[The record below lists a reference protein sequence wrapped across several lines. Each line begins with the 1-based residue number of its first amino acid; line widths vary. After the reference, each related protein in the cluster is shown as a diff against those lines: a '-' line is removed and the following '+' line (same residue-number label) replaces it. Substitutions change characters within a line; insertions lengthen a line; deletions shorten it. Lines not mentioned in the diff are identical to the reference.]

1 MAAITEEQS
10 RKRLKHSHGEVE
22 QATPSIDRISDLPD
36 SILYHILSYLRT
48 NLSVRTS
55 ILSRRWRY
63 LWAYVPNLF
72 FHSEN
77 QEIVNSVMLLRRVQT
92 INIFRLFHEIECT
105 DYQLQTWVTFATL
118 RNVQKIDLRFLS
130 EEDALPRCLF
140 TCKTLVAL
148 RLRSCGVIPL
158 RVRGAVCLPHLKK
171 LHLIYVRFEADESLI
186 HLISGCPVLAE
197 LSINLSH
204 GTVYRNVTSPTVK
217 RLMLNFRSHGNGGRS
232 DRLEINTPALEY
244 LKISDSFSEH
254 NKCGVLNSLV
264 QADINLINDENKPDY
279 VLYSRSLLEFIDRF
293 CNVTRLKLV
302 LSFCRKIVDSV
313 VYASNASFRNLTK
326 LELTADG
333 RFLSKFLEKADNLE
347 ILIFSEFCGEIE
359 EWKEPEQ
366 VPKCLLSHLKIVKL
380 VNVKGK
386 KHEFG
391 YIEYLLWN
399 AKVLERM
406 EISYP
411 GSLPSKEKIHL
422 LHEISVFRRRST
434 ACQVAFAQAA

>member
-1 MAAITEEQS
+1 MAEEQS

-22 QATPSIDRISDLPD
+22 QATASIDRISELPE
-36 SILYHILSYLRT
+36 SILCHILSYLRT
-48 NLSVRTS
+48 NNSVRTS

-92 INIFRLFHEIECT
+92 INIFRLFHEIECS

-140 TCKTLVAL
+140 TCKTLVSM
-148 RLRSCGVIPL
+148 RLRSCGVIPV
-158 RVRGAVCLPHLKK
+158 RRGAVCLPHLTK
-171 LHLIYVRFEADESLI
+171 LHLIYVHFEADESLI

-197 LSINLSH
+197 LSIQLSH
-204 GTVYRNVTSPTVK
+204 GTVYRNISSPTIK

-254 NKCGVLNSLV
+254 NKCGMLNSLV
-264 QADINLINDENKPDY
+264 QADINLVTDHNIPDY

-293 CNVTRLKLV
+293 CNVKRLKLV
-302 LSFCRKIVDSV
+302 LSSCRK
-313 VYASNASFRNLTK
+313 
-326 LELTADG
+326 
-333 RFLSKFLEKADNLE
+333 
-347 ILIFSEFCGEIE
+347 FCGEIE

-411 GSLPSKEKIHL
+411 GSLASKEKIHL
-422 LHEISVFRRRST
+422 LHEISVFRRRSS